1 LQLADSGHYLPGR
14 FGLKKIKGVFMF
26 RFLTGF
32 IFSVILCLSG
42 SFCLADSLVVV
53 KRIIDG
59 DTIKVEYQ
67 DKLESVRLIGI
78 DTPESR
84 INKRTHLQTREYNQ
98 DAQAIVE
105 LGKKAKDYANSLVKA
120 GDTVKLEFDVQQ
132 RDKYRRLLGYVW
144 LKNGKMLNEEIIKN
158 GYAQPLT
165 IPPNVKYQD
174 RFLKAYKYAR
184 ENKLGLW
191 KE

>member
-1 LQLADSGHYLPGR
+1 M
-14 FGLKKIKGVFMF
+14 KGVFMF
-26 RFLTGF
+26 RFLISL
-32 IFSVILCLSG
+32 IFSVIISFSG
-42 SFCLADSLVVV
+42 SFCLADNLAVV
-53 KRIIDG
+53 KRVVDG

-98 DAQAIVE
+98 DAVTIVE
-105 LGKKAKDYANSLVKA
+105 LGKKAKNYTNSLVKA
-120 GDTVKLEFDVQQ
+120 GDKVKLEFDVQQ
-132 RDKYRRLLGYVW
+132 RDKYRRLLAYVW

-158 GYAQPLT
+158 GYAQALT
-165 IPPNVKYQD
+165 IPPSVKYEK

-184 ENKLGLW
+184 NNNLGLW
-191 KE
+191 QDQI